1 MKVRNREKMILIYN
15 DGTIAQSDRVPSM
28 TDKGF
33 KDIDQILIPI
43 IGSTKIHSFI
53 PVPVTKLTTSSRVK
67 ITCQM
72 QISYFDADDDDAD
85 GNESEQLAC
94 PLGINI
100 IDSSDKIEIYNFL
113 FSFLRYEML
122 NALEEVY
129 VNSEIPSYTHIE
141 PDIFMMELYGADPN
155 PIYKINIRRS
165 DSSTLKSSKIFKL
178 IDKFFKFDKHPILS
192 KFGKE
197 NVYRIRGGILSTVPL
212 SSVRNVDLLGIGSPY
227 TKTVSFIESREFI
240 LLKSG
245 FKNASIT
252 IVHIDT
258 NQPGYV
264 DESDAAEYR
273 DSLCPDMI
281 PLKMFEYWINDVYTL
296 MGFIDHLIFYAQLL
310 DISIDLLYRQ
320 LRSDE
325 YGSMNIETV
334 ILIEV
339 EFYSIKFR
347 RVEYKFKLDELP
359 SMMEF
364 VDMLNSYAPRL

>member
-1 MKVRNREKMILIYN
+1 MKVRNREKVILIYN

-53 PVPVTKLTTSSRVK
+53 PVPVTKLTTASRVK

-72 QISYFDADDDDAD
+72 QISYFDADD
-85 GNESEQLAC
+85 NETEQLAC

-141 PDIFMMELYGADPN
+141 PDIFTMELYGADPN
-155 PIYKINIRRS
+155 PIYKINIKRS

-212 SSVRNVDLLGIGSPY
+212 SGVRNVDLLGIGSPY
-227 TKTVSFIESREFI
+227 TKTVSFIESSEFI